1 MAGERF
7 AVVSCH
13 VEAPLDDRVWAR
25 FSKLQSRRP
34 GGFSIAALMRP
45 PDLAA
50 GESEELWLERAR
62 EAAANGT
69 LGHHTHFVGPGHA
82 RPPGEDPP
90 HAARVRR
97 EAEWLRAH
105 DLDPRFFCG
114 GGWYID
120 ERIAET
126 LAELGYTDC
135 TGTAFRPSY
144 LAPGAPRLA
153 AGRPLWLL
161 LPSGHRLLEL
171 PATHSLGMALKA
183 ALDPLPMPEVAHVYF
198 HDTDLLD
205 RKRRLAL
212 QFALRVLGRRRQ
224 PIGLE
229 QLTQE
234 AARAA
239 PERPFRSVSER

>member
-45 PDLAA
+45 PDPAA

-62 EAAANGT
+62 EAAAHST

-82 RPPGEDPP
+82 RPPGEDPA

-97 EAEWLRAH
+97 EAEWLRAN
-105 DLDPRFFCG
+105 DLDVRFFCG
-114 GGWYID
+114 GGWYMD
-120 ERIAET
+120 EKVAEA
-126 LAELGYTDC
+126 LAELDYTDC
-135 TGTAFRPSY
+135 TGTAFRPAY

-153 AGRPLWLL
+153 VGKPVWLR
-161 LPSGHRLLEL
+161 LPTGLRLLEL

-183 ALDPLPMPEVAHVYF
+183 ALDPLPMPEVVHLYF

-212 QFALRVLGRRRQ
+212 ELALRVLGRRRQ

-229 QLTQE
+229 PLAQE
-234 AARAA
+234 AGRTA
-239 PERPFRSVSER
+239 PERPFRPVSER